1 MMLIF
6 NFLFIFI
13 FSIIFNFS
21 ALTFIKA
28 GLIGQL
34 LKDKL
39 ANLLETK
46 IYLFY
51 TVPFFI
57 SLFILIC
64 LNNSVIYLDNKDVV
78 VTAVVDNG
86 RFVFSGDTFNL
97 IFNSLGSAGVFSA
110 GARIAAGLVAKHPMH
125 LLPKTGIIGGVAAG
139 FTLTFKVI
147 SNTFSTPTSTSGNS
161 SIETGQITVKLEGLN
176 IYKPNTNSNIAEHL
190 NILDK
195 YFGTN
200 KINNSNLN
208 IKEFH
213 NKLEINANQ
222 EQTTNVI
229 EELNKNIPNWKDGFI
244 NSPIENGD
252 LDNSIRL
259 FLIETLTNNLIL
271 QFIILYLM
279 IMLIIIFT
287 CKLIIEKEIQ
297 FNIIKKFPLGNYI
310 YNILNKYIYI
320 WRTSANIWIYLI
332 VFCIIIFTFGSTYSI
347 YQTISFLKN

>member
-1 MMLIF
+1 MMFIL

-13 FSIIFNFS
+13 FSIILNTS
-21 ALTFIKA
+21 ALTIVKL
-28 GLIGQL
+28 GLMGQL
-34 LKDKL
+34 LKNRL
-39 ANLLETK
+39 SNLLETK
-46 IYLFY
+46 IYLFFI
-51 TVPFFI
+51 VPFFI
-57 SLFILIC
+57 SLFILIY
-64 LNNSVIYLDNKDVV
+64 LNNSIICLDNKDVI

-86 RFVFSGDTFNL
+86 RFIFSGDTSNL
-97 IFNSLGSAGVFSA
+97 IFNNLGSAAVFSA
-110 GARIAAGLVAKHPMH
+110 GARIAAGLVAKHPIH

-139 FTLTFKVI
+139 FTLTFKII
-147 SNTFSTPTSTSGNS
+147 SNTFPTPTPGNS
-161 SIETGQITVKLEGLN
+161 KIETGQITVKLEGLS
-176 IYKPNTNSNIAEHL
+176 IDKPNSNIAEHL
-190 NILDK
+190 STLDK

-229 EELNKNIPNWKDGFI
+229 EELNKSIPNWKDGFI
-244 NSPIENGD
+244 NSPIESGD
-252 LDNSIRL
+252 LDNSIKL

-279 IMLIIIFT
+279 FMLIVIFT

-310 YNILNKYIYI
+310 YLILNKYISI

-332 VFCIIIFTFGSTYSI
+332 VFCVIIFTFGSIYSI
-347 YQTISFLKN
+347 YQTISFLK

>member
-6 NFLFIFI
+6 YFLFILI
-13 FSIIFNFS
+13 FSIILNFS
-21 ALTFIKA
+21 ALTVIKA

-39 ANLLETK
+39 SNLLETK

-147 SNTFSTPTSTSGNS
+147 SNTFSTPTLTSVNS
-161 SIETGQITVKLEGLN
+161 SVETGQITVKLEGLT
-176 IYKPNTNSNIAEHL
+176 IYKPDSNIAEHL
-190 NILDK
+190 SILDK

-200 KINNSNLN
+200 QINNSNLN
-208 IKEFH
+208 IKELN

-229 EELNKNIPNWKDGFI
+229 EELNNSIPNWKDGFI

-310 YNILNKYIYI
+310 YYILNKYISI